1 MTLLISLVFVLVF
14 FSFHSCCDNTGMH
27 KMKIAVSITY
37 QLQISLAATIMLFLG
52 RGHLAEC
59 VNGSN
64 IRGIDV
70 GYYFAYSKESTR
82 LKNSIYSN
90 GLIRFECVA

>member
-27 KMKIAVSITY
+27 KMQIAVSIAY
-37 QLQISLAATIMLFLG
+37 QLHISLAATRPIMLFLG
-52 RGHLAEC
+52 RGHLAEY

-70 GYYFAYSKESTR
+70 CYYFACSKVSAH
-82 LKNSIYSN
+82 LKFSY
-90 GLIRFECVA
+90 LFE